1 MADRKMEQLVAARAA
16 RAKIRSKSTSPVKVP
31 ATAPVAKPVGAVT
44 NTHHECQHNY
54 CCVRGRGLRNIPVEG
69 RRSVCEAIDN
79 PNAQHQVCPRI
90 CPAHLIDSAGAVTK
104 SNIHRIAEDPVL
116 LGIVSGRNKVGDE
129 WCQLHVVAAG
139 AASNR
144 GTKRAASAADD
155 GALIAEINSLKKKL
169 RAAVTRAQKVDVKP
183 SEPQAPHFSY
193 RWLIDPLQRNRAMT
207 MTGLTLNQLL
217 GWVTMLEA
225 CDAEHYYD
233 VLAPNGAARV
243 VGFHDALAL
252 AAIRVFTIRSN
263 QVAEQITGHDPQYSG
278 KCILA
283 VVYVVAEID
292 RTTWGRRRDN
302 EAVEKDR
309 VNILKDDEFID
320 VTHAL
325 DGFKA
330 RMQYPSDPDL
340 HRSMHS
346 SYLKISAAQVTVMI
360 NQAFELDRT
369 TGAYAGSYGETRCC
383 IDSDDKRVR
392 YPGEPTIDNPWKT
405 EALHSV
411 FSGLL
416 KGKIVMTDKGYD
428 LAAYLSEKY
437 EAYHMKPTEH
447 SNSGTQGMTEGEGAR
462 STRMARP
469 RAATER
475 MVWRF
480 KNFDYLGG
488 SGIMMS
494 EWA

>member
-1 MADRKMEQLVAARAA
+1 
-16 RAKIRSKSTSPVKVP
+16 
-31 ATAPVAKPVGAVT
+31 
-44 NTHHECQHNY
+44 
-54 CCVRGRGLRNIPVEG
+54 
-69 RRSVCEAIDN
+69 
-79 PNAQHQVCPRI
+79 
-90 CPAHLIDSAGAVTK
+90 
-104 SNIHRIAEDPVL
+104 
-116 LGIVSGRNKVGDE
+116 
-129 WCQLHVVAAG
+129 
-139 AASNR
+139 
-144 GTKRAASAADD
+144 
-155 GALIAEINSLKKKL
+155 
-169 RAAVTRAQKVDVKP
+169 
-183 SEPQAPHFSY
+183 
-193 RWLIDPLQRNRAMT
+193 
-207 MTGLTLNQLL
+207 
-217 GWVTMLEA
+217 
-225 CDAEHYYD
+225 
-233 VLAPNGAARV
+233 
-243 VGFHDALAL
+243 
-252 AAIRVFTIRSN
+252 
-263 QVAEQITGHDPQYSG
+263 
-278 KCILA
+278 
-283 VVYVVAEID
+283 
-292 RTTWGRRRDN
+292 
-302 EAVEKDR
+302 
-309 VNILKDDEFID
+309 